1 LPPKPTDGGQGAP
14 ERIGAPRLVAHAMLL
29 GERIDTAALERR
41 DAISTAPLAL
51 RVKGGLVVIYR
62 YGVVVTA
69 GLDGSG
75 EQEVLREVLPCVH
88 EPLVAPEEETVE
100 LSAREDQDEGVGVDG
115 VVRLGTL
122 DLAKLLIV
130 ADALAKSTVL
140 EHDERHMA
148 EVFDTLEPWAQQLA
162 AGLRPGS
169 RRAMIRLI
177 GQALLVQHRLTERV
191 GVREKPDIL
200 WDRPDLERLYV
211 RLENEYELTERA
223 EALDR
228 KLELVGETVTVMTD
242 LIDTQRSLRLEA
254 IIVVLILGELA
265 LSIFQILWR

>member
-1 LPPKPTDGGQGAP
+1 MSGAP
-14 ERIGAPRLVAHAMLL
+14 PGPADGSASARLTAHALLL
-29 GERIDTAALERR
+29 GERIDITGLERR

-51 RVKGGLVVIYR
+51 RVRGGLVVIYR

-69 GLDGSG
+69 GLERGG
-75 EQEVLREVLPCVH
+75 EEELLREVIPRVH
-88 EPLVAPEEETVE
+88 EPLAAPEEETIE
-100 LSAREDQDEGVGVDG
+100 LSAREDQDEGVGADG
-115 VVRLGTL
+115 VVRIGAL

-242 LIDTQRSLRLEA
+242 LIDTQRSLRLEL

>member
-1 LPPKPTDGGQGAP
+1 
-14 ERIGAPRLVAHAMLL
+14 
-29 GERIDTAALERR
+29 
-41 DAISTAPLAL
+41 
-51 RVKGGLVVIYR
+51 
-62 YGVVVTA
+62 
-69 GLDGSG
+69 
-75 EQEVLREVLPCVH
+75 
-88 EPLVAPEEETVE
+88 
-100 LSAREDQDEGVGVDG
+100 
-115 VVRLGTL
+115 
-122 DLAKLLIV
+122 
-130 ADALAKSTVL
+130 
-140 EHDERHMA
+140 
-148 EVFDTLEPWAQQLA
+148 
-162 AGLRPGS
+162 
-169 RRAMIRLI
+169 MIRLI

>member
-1 LPPKPTDGGQGAP
+1 MVVEPGAP
-14 ERIGAPRLVAHAMLL
+14 GLTVHAMLL
-29 GERIDTAALERR
+29 GEQIDTAGLERR

-51 RVKGGLVVIYR
+51 RAKGGLVVVYR

-69 GLDGSG
+69 GLDRPS
-75 EQEVLREVLPCVH
+75 EEEVLREMLPRAH
-88 EPLVAPEEETVE
+88 EPLAAPEEETIE
-100 LSAREDQDEGVGVDG
+100 LSARDDLEEGVGADG
-115 VVRLGTL
+115 VVRIGAL

-140 EHDERHMA
+140 AHDERHIA

-162 AGLRPGS
+162 TGRRPGS

-177 GQALLVQHRLTERV
+177 GRALVAQHRLTERV

-228 KLELVGETVTVMTD
+228 KLGLIGETVTVITD
-242 LIDTQRSLRLEA
+242 LIDTQRALRLEA
-254 IIVVLILGELA
+254 AVVILILAEIA
-265 LSIFQILWR
+265 LTIFQIVWR